1 MKKYHKLRNRQKI
14 TREFQIEKN
23 NKFQIEKEK
32 IPTRIILIRK
42 RKLFQLEKGKYS
54 NKKKENIPIN
64 KRKIFLI

>member
-42 RKLFQLEKGKYS
+42 RKLFQLEKGKY
-54 NKKKENIPIN
+54 
-64 KRKIFLI
+64 F